1 MATADDLKI
10 EISIF
15 QELTFKERYLLLLQV
30 LI

>member
-10 EISIF
+10 EINTF
-15 QELTFKERYLLLLQV
+15 QVQAFKELYLLLLQV